1 MILLSEKKKKQESNK
16 PVQLFLDLYYM
27 TPSEV
32 QAKDIA
38 ALLSDAQNITVE
50 LWSEM
55 NVLELELPN
64 RNTVDFEP
72 VSVDF
77 KDPSDKA
84 FVKNRNIRT
93 IFGINLAEGDLNTVK
108 NLFGLIINQFSG
120 FLCTDSSDFQP
131 ILAGSADIPSE

>member
-1 MILLSEKKKKQESNK
+1 MSDKNKKQESNK
-16 PVQLFLDLYYM
+16 SVKQYLDLYYM

-38 ALLSDAQNITVE
+38 ALLSDTRNITVE

-55 NVLELELPN
+55 NVLELELVN

-72 VSVDF
+72 LSVDF

-93 IFGINLAEGDLNTVK
+93 IFGINLAEEDLHTVK
-108 NLFGLIINQFSG
+108 NLFKPIIDQFSG
-120 FLCTDSSDFQP
+120 FLCTDSIDFQP
-131 ILAGSADIPSE
+131 VHVGSAEIPSE